1 MLIISHEF
9 CFWEFASW
17 MQFGYNSHI
26 SIHGDFMVMW
36 GQASVQKVGCVSYS
50 PSSAPANTEHTDG

>member
-1 MLIISHEF
+1 
-9 CFWEFASW
+9 

-26 SIHGDFMVMW
+26 SIHGDFKVMW

>member
-1 MLIISHEF
+1 
-9 CFWEFASW
+9 